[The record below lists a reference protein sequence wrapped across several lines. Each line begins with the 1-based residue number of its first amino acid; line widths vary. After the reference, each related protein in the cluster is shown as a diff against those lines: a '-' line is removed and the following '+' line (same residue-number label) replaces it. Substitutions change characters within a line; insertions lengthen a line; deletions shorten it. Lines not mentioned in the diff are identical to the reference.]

1 MTCLDCDAEG
11 AIDGS
16 QWKNPQPYTFSAEE
30 HPKVDISLEWTNL
43 DGGGSWPA
51 DLAISITG
59 PDGGCVAIG
68 GFNASPAGCTSLQ
81 LWPLAGRLAGDGIR
95 QHTATVDLTGNGL
108 SGNGSWSVALF
119 NGYGTSADV
128 QYNASWSIA
137 GLCGAGGGGIG
148 GCTDSTACN
157 YVPAAVIDDGSCLQL
172 DQCGVCGGDDST
184 CGGCT
189 DSTACNFDPSA
200 ILDDGSCITEGLGFS
215 LTILTDNYPGEIT
228 WDLADSTGA
237 IVASG
242 GPYADA
248 ATTLVENFCA
258 GEGCYTLT
266 MYDSFGDGICCA
278 YGAGNYDLTIDGT
291 TVASGGDYGAS
302 ESTTFCIGEGFG
314 CTDATACN
322 YDVDAE
328 LDNGSCDFSCYGC
341 TDPESCNYDAEAT
354 IDDGSCI
361 GDGVVTISVTTDTWP
376 GDHLTLSD
384 SIGEVVPRRTLH
396 HKRNHRRTAHLR
408 GRWLPHLQ
416 HRGQLRGRHLRPGG
430 YT

>member
-1 MTCLDCDAEG
+1 M
-11 AIDGS
+11 
-16 QWKNPQPYTFSAEE
+16 
-30 HPKVDISLEWTNL
+30 
-43 DGGGSWPA
+43 
-51 DLAISITG
+51 
-59 PDGGCVAIG
+59 
-68 GFNASPAGCTSLQ
+68 
-81 LWPLAGRLAGDGIR
+81 
-95 QHTATVDLTGNGL
+95 
-108 SGNGSWSVALF
+108 
-119 NGYGTSADV
+119 
-128 QYNASWSIA
+128 
-137 GLCGAGGGGIG
+137 
-148 GCTDSTACN
+148 
-157 YVPAAVIDDGSCLQL
+157 

-341 TDPESCNYDAEAT
+341 TDPSCLRCGAT

-361 GDGVVTISVTTDTWP
+361 GDGVAVTV
-376 GDHLTLSD
+376 
-384 SIGEVVPRRTLH
+384 
-396 HKRNHRRTAHLR
+396 A
-408 GRWLPHLQ
+408 
-416 HRGQLRGRHLRPGG
+416 
-430 YT
+430 